1 MQTMF
6 EEIIDPK
13 KVGLSKD
20 RLKRIEV
27 TMQKYI
33 DKELYA
39 GLSTMVCRKGSLVQK
54 SYIGYADIASRK
66 NMSLQIFF
74 QFRRFVFVN
83 PLSNASTHNQKG
95 PNRVARASH
104 CFRLGKV
111 LVELGLGLSQNGY
124 GPIHKLMNE
133 ISLIVI

>member
-6 EEIIDPK
+6 EEIIDSK
-13 KVGLSKD
+13 KVGLYKD

-54 SYIGYADIASRK
+54 SYIGYADIASDHAALL
-66 NMSLQIFF
+66 SFSVLI
-74 QFRRFVFVN
+74 VA
-83 PLSNASTHNQKG
+83 PLGDHE
-95 PNRVARASH
+95 
-104 CFRLGKV
+104 KV
-111 LVELGLGLSQNGY
+111 S
-124 GPIHKLMNE
+124 
-133 ISLIVI
+133 ISLRNGGAAHRESINFVKKSCGGQLGGQLGIKDSRPGATQRPQKV